1 MQRGIISLTK
11 NEAKLAGLL
20 AENSPLDLTSFR
32 AKILLAV
39 NSVEDLNKLEVN
51 RDEVEALLDA
61 LPAPSLNQDQNYQ
74 LLREKLQSFLI
85 AKYV

>member
-1 MQRGIISLTK
+1 MQRGIISLSTT
-11 NEAKLAGLL
+11 EARLAELL

-32 AKILLAV
+32 AKVQLVVA
-39 NSVEDLNKLEVN
+39 SGQELNRLEVN

-61 LPAPSLNQDQNYQ
+61 MPAPEAGQDQSYQ

-85 AKYV
+85 VKI